1 MKDQITKLLLFLT
14 FGLLLGCHSD
24 EQAMLTLWKADK
36 QLSLNEPD
44 SAKVLL
50 GQIKD
55 PSALSKK
62 NYAYWL
68 LLNAATA
75 ACLEEDVPFVFQMDK
90 AVHYYSQQ
98 GTPIE
103 HAKSLLY
110 LGLSFEQEKELDK
123 AMQYYLSAKEIAEQ
137 TQDYKLAGEICNRAA
152 GLYDFEDYFEDAK
165 RFYQCAA
172 DNFLL
177 AKDSSEYVYAL
188 RNIGS
193 ILHKKDKMEEALEYY
208 KKAYDLSLQIGD
220 SYLLSSLSNRIGV
233 AYQYI
238 DSLGLAE
245 KYLFQSMAYEEEGSA
260 PTYLALSRLYMTQN
274 KYDKVALYLYKASHS
289 ETTNKMT
296 EGAVYYRYYL
306 FEKWRHNY
314 SKALAYYEQY
324 VTFTDSI
331 SDMQEK
337 ANVLRVEKR
346 YDQSHLLNKNF
357 ILQTEKER
365 AIFVCVFLAFS
376 CLFVILLYKY
386 SSVSKNEKLLQQ
398 QRELQ
403 ESHVAIQEK
412 EFIVRGIE
420 SDIQQ
425 IRENIL
431 HKSDVWSKV
440 LKNSQDIEFAKK
452 KPLTEKDWLA
462 LVEIVKVT
470 YVSFFEKLQSKFSGL
485 SDEEVRFCCLL
496 KIGLDSQQLAIL
508 LNIQPTSISHK
519 RYRIM
524 KKGGFA
530 KTNTTLEEII
540 REL

>member
-152 GLYDFEDYFEDAK
+152 GLYDFEDYFEDE
-165 RFYQCAA
+165 RRMYQNAA

-177 AKDSSEYVYAL
+177 IKDSLNYVYAL
-188 RNIGS
+188 RDVAWTFLKEDNFEDALRYNI
-193 ILHKKDKMEEALEYY
+193 
-208 KKAYDLSLQIGD
+208 KAYNLSLLNND
-220 SYLLSSLSNRIGV
+220 SSQMSSLSNRLGV
-233 AYQYI
+233 VYSQI
-238 DSLGLAE
+238 DSFDLAE
-245 KYLFQSMAYEEEGSA
+245 QYFFQSISYEEENSA
-260 PTYLALSRLYMTQN
+260 PTYLSLADLYRRRNLYHKATIYLN
-274 KYDKVALYLYKASHS
+274 KAIHT
-289 ETTNKMT
+289 ETTNNMMQ
-296 EGAVYYRYYL
+296 GGVFYQHYL
-306 FEKWRHNY
+306 IEKEQQSY
-314 SKALAYYEQY
+314 EKALNFFESY
-324 VTFTDSI
+324 VIFADSL
-331 SDMQEK
+331 SDMQEQ

-412 EFIVRGIE
+412 EFALKGLD
-420 SDIQQ
+420 SQIQQ

-431 HKSDVWSKV
+431 YTSQVWKKIEANYVDVEK
-440 LKNSQDIEFAKK
+440 AKK
-452 KPLTEKDWLA
+452 HPLSEKDWLA

-470 YVSFFEKLQSKFSGL
+470 YISFIDVLCNRFSGL
-485 SDEEVRFCCLL
+485 TNDEIRFCCLL
-496 KIGLDSQQLAIL
+496 KIGLNSQQLSIL
-508 LNIQPTSISHK
+508 LNIQPASVNHK

-524 KKGGFA
+524 KKGGLEN
-530 KTNTTLEEII
+530 TNTTLEEV
-540 REL
+540 LQKS